1 MRFCL
6 RLLLS
11 LALGSAISADA
22 DEPAAALYA
31 ALCANCHGA
40 ALEGGKGPAL
50 LGRLHHGDEAPGLAR
65 SITAGFPTTGMPA
78 MGNALSAAD
87 VTALVVY
94 LREQRSQRV
103 VPGPAEPLDQQLVR
117 HSKEHDYRIE
127 AVVQE
132 GLQVPW
138 SFDWLPDGRI
148 LLTERAGRLRVIKDG
163 KLLPAPVA
171 GIPEV
176 IERGEGGLMSVRVA
190 PDFATSGWIYLSF
203 SDPGAA
209 EHAMT
214 KIVRGKFDG
223 DRLTEIETIFALRR
237 EKYQEG
243 YVLFGSRMEFDR
255 GYLFFTVGER
265 GQTGDAQKLEVPN
278 GKIHRVWPD
287 GRIPSDN
294 PFADTPGAWGSIWSL
309 GHRNPQGLA
318 IHPVTHEIWEAEHG
332 PRGGDELNFIREGA
346 NYGWPLTTY
355 GVNYDGTPIS
365 DRTSAP
371 NSAEP
376 ARHWTPSI
384 ATSQVAFYTGDQ
396 FPEWKGNL
404 FLGSLAMQKLIRF
417 KVDGDHVIE
426 EEEIFSH
433 LGRVRE
439 IKTGPDGYLYIAL
452 EQIGTTSGRLVRLVP
467 AESEKR

>member
-1 MRFCL
+1 MRLFAG
-6 RLLLS
+6 LLLFS
-11 LALGSAISADA
+11 VLGGTLVASPEES
-22 DEPAAALYA
+22 PAVYA
-31 ALCANCHGA
+31 RLCAGCHGVELA
-40 ALEGGKGPAL
+40 GGKGPSL
-50 LGRLHHGDEAPGLAR
+50 RGKLKHGDDAPALAR
-65 SITAGFPTTGMPA
+65 AITTGFPLTGMPPV
-78 MGNALSAAD
+78 GDALTPAD
-87 VTALVVY
+87 ITALVVY
-94 LREQRSQRV
+94 LREQRNLRV

-117 HSKEHDYRIE
+117 HSEKHDYRIE
-127 AVVQE
+127 ALVLD

-138 SFDWLPDGRI
+138 SFDWLPDGRM
-148 LLTERAGRLRVIKDG
+148 LLTERAGRLRVIKAG
-163 KLLPAPVA
+163 KLVPEPITGV
-171 GIPEV
+171 PEV

-203 SDPGAA
+203 SDPGAP

-214 KIVRGKFDG
+214 KVVRAKLDG
-223 DRLTEIETIFALRR
+223 DRLTNLETIFSLPK

-278 GKIHRVWPD
+278 GKVHRLWPD
-287 GRIPSDN
+287 GRTPSDN

-346 NYGWPLTTY
+346 NYGWPVATY
-355 GVNYDGTPIS
+355 GVNYDGS
-365 DRTSAP
+365 SVSERTTDPDSQQP
-371 NSAEP
+371 V
-376 ARHWTPSI
+376 RHWTPSI

-417 KVDGDHVIE
+417 KVDGSQIIE
-426 EEEIFSH
+426 EEEIFSR

-439 IKTGPDGYLYIAL
+439 IRTGPDGYLYVAL
-452 EQIGTTSGRLVRLVP
+452 EQIGAASGWLVRLVP
-467 AESEKR
+467 VANEQR